1 MSSLYELELQN
12 WHDYEV
18 TSRREIVSLL
28 KSIGEKKQLI
38 RMLVHGEAD
47 VCVTSLLDIDP
58 DTDTVI
64 LDCAVTPAQNARA
77 LAATGLAF
85 ETTLDKIRI
94 LFAADKLSQVSYK
107 GSPALSMPIP
117 DSLIRL
123 QRREYY
129 RMPTPVS
136 NPVRA
141 LVPLPF
147 DLGGGVHAFPLA
159 DISCGGIAIL
169 DNKLQLGETAI
180 GAQFEDVKIELP
192 EIGTVTT
199 NLQIRNL
206 MNITLLNNKTNRR
219 LGCEFVG
226 ISRGNLAAVQK
237 YITRL
242 ERERN
247 ARLAGLG

>member
-1 MSSLYELELQN
+1 MTIKDPSLEN

-18 TSRREIVSLL
+18 TSRREIVALL
-28 KSIGEKKQLI
+28 RGIKDKNQLV
-38 RMLVHGEAD
+38 RMLIAGESD
-47 VCVTSLLDIDP
+47 VCVTSILEVDP
-58 DTDTVI
+58 DQGVI
-64 LDCAVTPAQNARA
+64 VLDRSIDRDQNRRAV
-77 LAATGLAF
+77 AAKRVGF

-94 LFAADKLSQVSYK
+94 LWNAEGGVSDAK
-107 GSPALSMPIP
+107 FENGDALAVAIP

-136 NPVRA
+136 NPVRV
-141 LVPLPF
+141 LVPLP
-147 DLGGGVHAFPLA
+147 DEMGGETMAFPLA

-169 DNKLQLGETAI
+169 DNKLILDNTI
-180 GAQFEDVKIELP
+180 GLNFENCRIDLP
-192 EIGTVTT
+192 EVGPVTVT
-199 NLQIRNL
+199 LQVRNSID
-206 MNITLLNNKTNRR
+206 MTMLNSKSNRR
-219 LGCEFVG
+219 IGCEFVN

-237 YITRL
+237 YITKL